1 MKLAACALVV
11 ALSAAS
17 VCRVTTTAAAPT
29 TRPGTREE
37 RSQFPGPTLTEDERN
52 AIRKAIRALPKDE
65 LVELVRKGQR
75 VQTEAAVQGL
85 IDRDEFK
92 LLLDLAKEGGGA
104 GDIIVEFM
112 VPKAEADSPAEAK
125 ERVDQY
131 LSLLEEQ
138 LRSKTPTISSQQAVR
153 SIAQAGRCRMWSLYE
168 KGPAPRA
175 PYGNARALK
184 KLIEL
189 LNDDRQVVRNGAV
202 DGLGMI
208 GGYDK
213 ETAAKVTAIL
223 EAYRRATEKRPE
235 KYLEV
240 RLAAIDGALHQIK
253 MEQEHRD
260 YKEKHG

>member
-1 MKLAACALVV
+1 MRITACVLVV

-17 VCRVTTTAAAPT
+17 LCSVRTAAGGPT
-29 TRPGTREE
+29 TRPGAREE
-37 RSQFPGPTLTEDERN
+37 RSQSSGPTLTEEE
-52 AIRKAIRALPKDE
+52 RKAISALPKDD
-65 LVELVRKGQR
+65 LIKLVRNGEPSQR
-75 VQTEAAVQGL
+75 EAAVQGL
-85 IDRDEFK
+85 VARDEFK
-92 LLLDLAKEGGGA
+92 LLMDLAKEGGGA
-104 GDIIVEFM
+104 GNVIVEFM

-138 LRSKTPTISSQQAVR
+138 LRSKTPTISQQQAVR
-153 SIAQAGRCRMWSLYE
+153 SIAKAGRCSMWSNYDQT
-168 KGPAPRA
+168 PAPRA

-189 LNDDRQVVRNGAV
+189 LNDDRMVVRNGAV

-213 ETAAKVTAIL
+213 ETAAKVTGIL
-223 EAYRRATEKRPE
+223 KEYRRTTEKRPE

-240 RLAAIDGALHQIK
+240 RLAAIDGALHHIK